1 MLFYYESNERLPL
14 FKRLIDT
21 FKKGALIFICII
33 CYFVIT
39 GFTAREVS
47 IPEEESISIMRI
59 PNHICTDGKPCHKY
73 VTTMAEHLM
82 IASGFIGYLLFI
94 L

>member
-47 IPEEESISIMRI
+47 IPEDHVL
-59 PNHICTDGKPCHKY
+59 PNLALGRCAHHILQDVGT
-73 VTTMAEHLM
+73 AQ
-82 IASGFIGYLLFI
+82 I
-94 L
+94 LKDATGDVQ

>member
-1 MLFYYESNERLPL
+1 MWLAIVLCQNVIAWVICPAMLFYYESNERLPL

-33 CYFVIT
+33 CYFVIS

-47 IPEEESISIMRI
+47 IPEEESTSIMRI
-59 PNHICTDGKPCHKY
+59 PNHICSDGKPCYKY
-73 VTTMAEHLM
+73 
-82 IASGFIGYLLFI
+82 
-94 L
+94 